1 MDKFKTDKPVIG
13 TWNTLG
19 SPMVTDA
26 LASCGF
32 DFIIID
38 LEHGPFVIS
47 EIHVYVNA
55 CIIYNCIPIVRV
67 PSKESWMILQ
77 VLDQGAEGVIIP
89 GVKSKKDVLDYISY
103 IKYFPEGKRG
113 YTPFS
118 KAGKFTNRMNDS
130 HASRSNESVIAGII
144 IEDMEG
150 INNIDEILTIDE
162 IDVVYFGA
170 YDLSQDLGI
179 PGKVKDE
186 KLLLL
191 IKDVVK
197 KVLES
202 GKRVGGFVPQNN
214 EEIKDLLNLGMNFI
228 TFNVDSDI
236 ITFNASEGI
245 NSFKNM
251 FK

>member
-1 MDKFKTDKPVIG
+1 
-13 TWNTLG
+13 
-19 SPMVTDA
+19 
-26 LASCGF
+26 
-32 DFIIID
+32 
-38 LEHGPFVIS
+38 
-47 EIHVYVNA
+47 
-55 CIIYNCIPIVRV
+55 
-67 PSKESWMILQ
+67 
-77 VLDQGAEGVIIP
+77 
-89 GVKSKKDVLDYISY
+89 
-103 IKYFPEGKRG
+103 
-113 YTPFS
+113 
-118 KAGKFTNRMNDS
+118 MNDS
-130 HASRSNESVIAGII
+130 YASRSNESVIAGII

-170 YDLSQDLGI
+170 YDLSQDLGM

-202 GKRVGGFVPQNN
+202 GKRVGGFVPQNK

-236 ITFNASEGI
+236 ITFNASKSI